1 MTHSTDQNIISAN
14 LLIHETAQ
22 RPGEQHHDKNDH
34 IDAQANLLVPRSNDQ
49 AADRHE
55 EGTRMSETIDQPNV
69 ADKLLIPQSAEPEPD
84 NHQDANEQP
93 DGPADLVTHLSNQRA
108 VPDHVLV
115 ASIEQQESIASNVYQ
130 SPNGTKYWTPNVPP
144 DLKPYEGARFRTI
157 DEAVGMY
164 ERYAERAGFS
174 TRLGTSKRDK
184 AKGVFKL
191 RYILCSRANKP
202 KDQEAGN
209 TSSLKRCRSIK
220 ATDCKACVKI
230 RRVKR
235 STDYVVYK
243 FIEQHN
249 HGLTAPENLDLS
261 RKKRKLDFA
270 AKQFIADCRNANIGP
285 TKAHNIYVVL
295 KGGHQNVRGTTTE
308 FKNFGRDIRE
318 FIGDRDAQ
326 MVVDKFNERV
336 ENKQNYTFKTH
347 IVEKELQLLFW
358 CDGVSKTNYHA
369 FGDVVAFDATYD
381 MIFVPFTGVDHHKKC
396 TIFGAGLIHNETI
409 ESYSWL
415 LQKFLEAHDGKQPL
429 IILTDQDCAMKQAVN
444 NVFDKSVHRLCMWHI
459 TQKIPAKIKGSD
471 ETNAELKQRIHKLVW
486 NVYIEP
492 HRFEKRWNLLM
503 TEYGLEDHAWMNEMY
518 AIREQWIPCYFR
530 DIPMCCLMK
539 TTSRCESANHMFK
552 ANSSPHN
559 TLVQFMLCYDTSV
572 DKIRNKQRKL
582 SYETDT
588 TNPERYKTSFSIERH
603 ANEVYTRTLFWEV
616 QKEIDKSNSLCYVA
630 ERGMVDGVNTYLVA
644 HQDHTKEIVNEF
656 KVTFNKSDLTV
667 SCVCMGFTRVGYLCR
682 HVFCVFRHHNIFQ
695 IPAKYIHPRWCRDAI
710 PASVHLLENRLCD
723 DQSRSGVLWRGICD
737 NVNMCRDRVRGNI
750 EKLQELSDQIQAIK
764 DKLFSEIPY
773 DHSINKKDVVIE
785 DVIAH
790 KQPAELSCTA
800 PRKIRNKGCG
810 KHKRTVGPGEKAIKS
825 SKKKRRKC
833 NFCGKLVRGHDK
845 RNCPLKK
852 EGKLVEDDSST
863 DKEDEIYEDEE
874 TEESG
879 YEDSGSDE

>member
-1 MTHSTDQNIISAN
+1 
-14 LLIHETAQ
+14 
-22 RPGEQHHDKNDH
+22 
-34 IDAQANLLVPRSNDQ
+34 
-49 AADRHE
+49 
-55 EGTRMSETIDQPNV
+55 
-69 ADKLLIPQSAEPEPD
+69 
-84 NHQDANEQP
+84 
-93 DGPADLVTHLSNQRA
+93 
-108 VPDHVLV
+108 
-115 ASIEQQESIASNVYQ
+115 
-130 SPNGTKYWTPNVPP
+130 
-144 DLKPYEGARFRTI
+144 
-157 DEAVGMY
+157 MY
-164 ERYAERAGFS
+164 EHYAERAGFS
-174 TRLGTSKRDK
+174 TRLGTSKKDK
-184 AKGVFKL
+184 AKGIIKL

-209 TSSLKRCRSIK
+209 SSSPKRCRSIK

-230 RRVKR
+230 RRVKK

-249 HGLTAPENLDLS
+249 HGLTSPENLDLS

-270 AKQFIADCRNANIGP
+270 AKQLIADCRNANIGP

-295 KGGHQNVRGTTTE
+295 KGGHQNVRGTSTE

-336 ENKQNYTFKTH
+336 ENKQNYTFNTH
-347 IVEKELQLLFW
+347 IVEKELQLMFW
-358 CDGVSKTNYHA
+358 CDGVSKINYHA
-369 FGDVVAFDATYD
+369 FGDVVAFDVTYD

-396 TIFGAGLIHNETI
+396 TIFGAGLIHNETV

-415 LQKFLEAHDGKQPL
+415 LQKFLEVHDGKQPL
-429 IILTDQDCAMKQAVN
+429 MILTDQDCAMKQAVN
-444 NVFDKSVHRLCMWHI
+444 IVFDKFVHRLCMWHI
-459 TQKIPAKIKGSD
+459 TNKIPAKIKGSD
-471 ETNAELKQRIHKLVW
+471 ETNAELKKQIHKLVW

-503 TEYGLEDHAWMNEMY
+503 TEYGLEDHAWMNE
-518 AIREQWIPCYFR
+518 I
-530 DIPMCCLMK
+530 
-539 TTSRCESANHMFK
+539 
-552 ANSSPHN
+552 PHN

-572 DKIRNKQRKL
+572 DKLRNKQRKM

-588 TNPERYKTSFSIERH
+588 TNPERYKTSFPIERH

-616 QKEIDKSNSLCYVA
+616 QKEIEKSNSLCYVA

-656 KVTFNKSDLTV
+656 KVTFNKSDFTV

-682 HVFCVFRHHNIFQ
+682 HVFCVFMHHNVFQ
-695 IPAKYIHPRWCRDAI
+695 IPDRYIHPRWCRDAI
-710 PASVHLLENRLCD
+710 PSSVHFLENRLCD

-773 DHSINKKDVVIE
+773 DDSINKKDVVIE

-790 KQPAELSCTA
+790 KQPAEVSCMA
-800 PRKIRNKGCG
+800 PRKIRNQGCG
-810 KHKRTVGPGEKAIKS
+810 KHNRTGEPVK
-825 SKKKRRKC
+825 
-833 NFCGKLVRGHDK
+833 
-845 RNCPLKK
+845 
-852 EGKLVEDDSST
+852 DDSTT
-863 DKEDEIYEDEE
+863 DGEDEIYEDDEE

-879 YEDSGSDE
+879 SEDSVDLAAWLQNSILLTFEYPTPLPPNNDEIPQLVLPDTGFSTSPAGWDPA

>member
-1 MTHSTDQNIISAN
+1 MC
-14 LLIHETAQ
+14 
-22 RPGEQHHDKNDH
+22 
-34 IDAQANLLVPRSNDQ
+34 
-49 AADRHE
+49 
-55 EGTRMSETIDQPNV
+55 V
-69 ADKLLIPQSAEPEPD
+69 AELKL
-84 NHQDANEQP
+84 HANEQP
-93 DGPADLVTHLSNQRA
+93 DGPADLVTHPSNQRA

-209 TSSLKRCRSIK
+209 TSSPKRCRSIK

-249 HGLTAPENLDLS
+249 HGLTAPENLDLP

-358 CDGVSKTNYHA
+358 CDGVSKTNYHV

-471 ETNAELKQRIHKLVW
+471 ETNAELKKQIHKLVW

-588 TNPERYKTSFSIERH
+588 TNPERYKTSFPIERH

-695 IPAKYIHPRWCRDAI
+695 IPARYIHPRWCRDAI

-737 NVNMCRDRVRGNI
+737 NVNMCRDRLRFLARPRG
-750 EKLQELSDQIQAIK
+750 KYATK
-764 DKLFSEIPY
+764 DVE
-773 DHSINKKDVVIE
+773 SINEQLVPVR
-785 DVIAH
+785 
-790 KQPAELSCTA
+790 KQSRL
-800 PRKIRNKGCG
+800 
-810 KHKRTVGPGEKAIKS
+810 V
-825 SKKKRRKC
+825 KKKRRKC
-833 NFCGKLVRGHDK
+833 NFCEKLVRGHDK

-852 EGKLVEDDSST
+852 GKPVKDDSST

-879 YEDSGSDE
+879 SEDSGSEE